1 MNNTN
6 PPGETESSSQPEI
19 IIPVNF
25 LGSGLRIENIIT
37 ITIVQGLMLFDLN
50 CAFDGI

>member
-25 LGSGLRIENIIT
+25 AVPAMKLELEAH
-37 ITIVQGLMLFDLN
+37 VCLL
-50 CAFDGI
+50 A